1 MTVTWRFVPFDALTT
16 TELYEVL
23 QLRTEVFVMEQA
35 GIYQDMD
42 GSDHAAVHVLGTA
55 GGQLVA
61 YARCFPAGVK
71 FAEASIG
78 RVITR
83 QSQRG
88 SGLGHALIRQAIV
101 CVFAQWGAQPLRIGA
116 QPGSI
121 SFMRST
127 GSPQQESP
135 TSKTAF
141 RTSRCCARFDI
152 QELTM
157 ISDFKGKTAVLTGA
171 GSGFGLE
178 CARIGARLGMNL
190 VLADVQQDALDKAA
204 AEMTAAGAQV
214 LAVRLDVSKA
224 AEVEALGA
232 AVLARFGA
240 PHLVFNNAG
249 VGAGGLIWENTLKD
263 WEWVIGV
270 NLMGV
275 AHGVRVF
282 TPMMLEAA
290 KQDPAWQGHIV
301 NTASMAGL
309 LNAPNMG
316 IYNVSKHAVVS
327 LSETL
332 YQDLALVTDQISA
345 SVLCPFFVPT
355 GISQS
360 QRNRPEELPAAKPTR
375 SQLIGQ
381 AMSDKAVG
389 SGKVTAADVA
399 QKVFDAIAANQFYI
413 YSHPKAIGSVQ
424 TRLEDILQARNPTN
438 PFAHKPEIGE
448 ELKKAL
454 REA

>member
-1 MTVTWRFVPFDALTT
+1 
-16 TELYEVL
+16 
-23 QLRTEVFVMEQA
+23 
-35 GIYQDMD
+35 
-42 GSDHAAVHVLGTA
+42 
-55 GGQLVA
+55 
-61 YARCFPAGVK
+61 
-71 FAEASIG
+71 
-78 RVITR
+78 
-83 QSQRG
+83 
-88 SGLGHALIRQAIV
+88 
-101 CVFAQWGAQPLRIGA
+101 
-116 QPGSI
+116 
-121 SFMRST
+121 
-127 GSPQQESP
+127 
-135 TSKTAF
+135 
-141 RTSRCCARFDI
+141 
-152 QELTM
+152 M

-214 LAVRLDVSKA
+214 LAFRLDVSKA

-240 PHLVFNNAG
+240 PHFVFNNAG

-290 KQDPAWQGHIV
+290 KKDPAWQGHIV

-327 LSETL
+327 MSETL

-360 QRNRPEELPAAKPTR
+360 QRNRPDELPAARPTK